1 MYRLFLTLDAGRARQ
16 GEYNGSGGLMARYTG
31 PVCRLCRAEQ
41 KKLMLKG
48 NRCRSDK
55 CAINKKLSPPGKDPK
70 NRPTKPTDYRIQLRE
85 KQKLRRIY
93 GMLEKQFHLFF
104 ERALRMS
111 GITGE
116 NLFILLERRLDNIVY
131 RFHFAGSRS
140 QARQLVLHG
149 HFFVNGK
156 HVNVPSYLV
165 RPGDEISVKE
175 SSKNLLVI
183 KDALKEY
190 GKSGV
195 MPWLE
200 LDPDGMKGK
209 FAASPRRSDIT
220 DLADIKEQMIVEFYS
235 K

>member
-1 MYRLFLTLDAGRARQ
+1 M
-16 GEYNGSGGLMARYTG
+16 
-31 PVCRLCRAEQ
+31 CRAEQ

-48 NRCRSDK
+48 DRCRSDK
-55 CAINKKLSPPGKDPK
+55 CAINRKRAAPGKDPK
-70 NRPTKPTDYRIQLRE
+70 ARAQKPTDYRIQLRE

-104 ERALRMS
+104 ERALRMA

-116 NLFILLERRLDNIVY
+116 NLFILLERRLDNVVF
-131 RFHFAGSRS
+131 RLHFASSRS

-149 HFFVNGK
+149 HVLVNGK
-156 HVNVPSYLV
+156 PIDVPSYLV
-165 RPGDEISVKE
+165 KAGDELSVKE
-175 SSKNLLVI
+175 ASKSLGLI
-183 KDALKEY
+183 KDALKEH

-200 LDPDGMKGK
+200 LDPDAVKGK
-209 FAASPRRSDIT
+209 FVAAPRRNDIT
-220 DLADIKEQMIVEFYS
+220 DLADIKEQMIVEYYS